1 MADSKLT
8 ITHAI
13 KAKSH
18 SCGRAGQGALL
29 VICLHAGI
37 PPPKPSP
44 IPPGQLSGSMSA
56 AAAAAAAATSI
67 FSTEAGAAA
76 EAASLGPAFAGAA
89 GANACVV
96 RCAQQT
102 RDPAAGCRAL
112 DGEQLSLYV
121 ELNVAFRL
129 TAEDAAVVANSEKV
143 VSWLVVVSH
152 AVCWTTSV
160 PPYIHGLLR
169 LLHKRPAP
177 ASYARPCKQF
187 V

>member
-13 KAKSH
+13 KAKIH

-37 PPPKPSP
+37 TPPKPSP

-56 AAAAAAAATSI
+56 AAAAATSI
-67 FSTEAGAAA
+67 FSTAAGAAT

-129 TAEDAAVVANSEKV
+129 TAEDAAVVTNSEKV

-160 PPYIHGLLR
+160 LPYIHGLLR

-177 ASYARPCKQF
+177 ASYACPCKQF